1 MAAAHV
7 SLPVPT
13 HADTNVLGQA
23 AKSTNS
29 TFKILY
35 FGLHGR
41 GELTRTLLAYSGAK
55 WEELPVDWA
64 TQKDLTP
71 FKCLPVVYETT
82 SDGTILELA
91 ECQAIERYLANK
103 YNLYGKNAY
112 ETHKVEQYFSSADS
126 VSQAFSQKIIGAAQD
141 KRVEEANKFYVEVL
155 PKFIAIHEAHLT
167 KNGSNGHYVGNSAT
181 LADIKVAN
189 LIDRLLFLR
198 PKGADEV
205 PFSAEKTPQLWKVLE
220 KVNAHPTFAA
230 WKKTDRYQ
238 ELNAGTKSMF
248 KF

>member
-1 MAAAHV
+1 MAATNV

-13 HADTNVLGQA
+13 KADTTVLGQA
-23 AKSTNS
+23 AKSTDS
-29 TFKILY
+29 TYKILY

-41 GELTRTLLAYSGAK
+41 GELARTLLAYSGAK

-64 TQKDLTP
+64 TQKDQTP

-82 SDGTILELA
+82 QDGIILELA
-91 ECQAIERYLANK
+91 ESQAIERYLANK
-103 YNLYGKNAY
+103 YGLYGKNAY
-112 ETHKVEQYFSSADS
+112 ETHKVEQIFSSADGAT
-126 VSQAFSQKIIGAAQD
+126 QAFSQKVVSAAQD
-141 KRVEEANKFYVEVL
+141 KRVEEANKYYVEVL
-155 PKFIAIHEAHLT
+155 PKFIGIHEAHLA
-167 KNGSNGHYVGNSAT
+167 KNGSNGHYIGNSAT

-205 PFSAEKTPQLWKVLE
+205 PISAEKTPNLWKVLE
-220 KVNAHPTFAA
+220 KVNSHPSLAA
-230 WKKTDRYQ
+230 WKKSARYQ
-238 ELNAGTKSMF
+238 ELNAGTLSMF

>member
-1 MAAAHV
+1 MAATNN

-13 HADTNVLGQA
+13 KADTNVLGQA
-23 AKSTNS
+23 AKSTDS
-29 TFKILY
+29 TYKILY

-41 GELTRTLLAYSGAK
+41 GELTRTLLAYTGAK

-64 TQKDLTP
+64 TQKELTP
-71 FKCLPVVYETT
+71 FKVLPVVYETN

-91 ECQAIERYLANK
+91 ESQAIERYLANK
-103 YNLYGKNAY
+103 YGLYGKNAY
-112 ETHKVEQYFSSADS
+112 ETHKVEQYFSSADGIA
-126 VSQAFSQKIIGAAQD
+126 QAFGNKIIGASQD

-155 PKFIAIHEAHLT
+155 PKFIAIHEAHLA
-167 KNGSNGHYVGNSAT
+167 KNGSNGHYIGNSTT

-198 PKGADEV
+198 PQGADEV
-205 PFSAEKTPQLWKVLE
+205 PFSAEKTPNLWKVLE
-220 KVNAHPTFAA
+220 KVNSHPTLAA
-230 WKKTDRYQ
+230 WKKSDRYQ

>member
-1 MAAAHV
+1 MAATNV

-13 HADTNVLGQA
+13 KADTTVLGQA
-23 AKSTNS
+23 AKSTDS
-29 TFKILY
+29 TYKVLY
-35 FGLHGR
+35 FGIHGR

-64 TQKDLTP
+64 NQKEHTP
-71 FKCLPVVYETT
+71 FKVLPVVYETT
-82 SDGTILELA
+82 QDGTILELA
-91 ECQAIERYLANK
+91 ESQAIERYLANK
-103 YNLYGKNAY
+103 YGLYGKNAY
-112 ETHKVEQYFSSADS
+112 EAHKVEQIFSSADG
-126 VSQAFSQKIIGAAQD
+126 VAQAFSQKIIGTAQD

-155 PKFIAIHEAHLT
+155 PKFIAIHEAHLV

-189 LIDRLLFLR
+189 LLDRLLLLR

-205 PFSAEKTPQLWKVLE
+205 PFSAEKTPNLWKVLE
-220 KVNAHPTFAA
+220 KVNSHPTLAA
-230 WKKTDRYQ
+230 WKKTGRYQ
-238 ELNAGTKSMF
+238 ELDAGTKNMF